1 MQIKTNKLVVTHP
14 LYMPLYSGKKTR
26 MREWLQQ
33 LISTA
38 IVEEQ
43 CKNWNKDDNN
53 LRVHWPTVIFL
64 NSQMKQFFSENET

>member
-1 MQIKTNKLVVTHP
+1 
-14 LYMPLYSGKKTR
+14 MPLYSGKKQGWGKR
-26 MREWLQQ
+26 LQQ

-43 CKNWNKDDNN
+43 CKNWNKDNNN
-53 LRVHWPTVIFL
+53 LWVHWPTVIFL